1 MTVKELMEKLQK
13 CSPNA
18 IVCVEAW
25 MDPVA
30 NKVKEY
36 IIDGKPY
43 VYIGDDLD
51 ELEYELGLYDDEEE

>member
-1 MTVKELMEKLQK
+1 MTVKELMKKLEK

-18 IVCVEAW
+18 TVCIEAW
-25 MDPVA
+25 MDQVA

-51 ELEYELGLYDDEEE
+51 ELEYELGLHNDEEE